1 LQILRANMQL
11 ENDPN
16 IQPLR
21 RPCHSARNLCI

>member
-11 ENDPN
+11 KNDPN

-21 RPCHSARNLCI
+21 VTAHEIYAFN